1 VTSLGAEGT
10 SVRAAVKKG
19 VAWWLLMSVL
29 LALSGG
35 LGYGGTKLSN
45 DERAEITRGL
55 MAEYA
60 KSKVTLPRSKK
71 PLSFPSDGKYDRDAW
86 EKAMM
91 ENGPAAR
98 VGDEIQITNVV
109 IEEKKVL
116 LEINHG
122 LKSGQ
127 HWYDHVQ
134 VGMGGTMGPVN
145 RGQNG
150 QGAAGTNIALVFPK
164 GVPSLTANDLKAMLN
179 PIFDFS
185 KRSATQDYVA
195 SLPEPIKKAIHEQR
209 PIEGMNREQVLLALG
224 RPRNKSRETRDG
236 DEVEDWIYGEPPGK
250 VTLITFS
257 EGKVIKIRQDYANV
271 GGYTAPPLP
280 PN

>member
-1 VTSLGAEGT
+1 MASG
-10 SVRAAVKKG
+10 
-19 VAWWLLMSVL
+19 LLT
-29 LALSGG
+29 LSGG
-35 LGYGGTKLSN
+35 LADAGTKLSN
-45 DERAEITRGL
+45 DERDEITRGL
-55 MAEYA
+55 MAEFA
-60 KSKVTLPRSKK
+60 KSKVSLPRAKK
-71 PLSFPSDGKYDRDAW
+71 PLSYPSDGKYDRDVW

-109 IEEKKVL
+109 IEEKKIL

-134 VGMGGTMGPVN
+134 VGMGGPMGPVN
-145 RGQNG
+145 RQSG

-164 GVPSLTANDLKAMLN
+164 GVPSLTSAEVKAMLN

-185 KRSATQDYVA
+185 KHSATQDYVD
-195 SLPEPIKKAIHEQR
+195 SLPPPIKKAIKEQR
-209 PIEGMNREQVLLALG
+209 PIEGMTREQVLLALG

-236 DEVEDWIYGEPPGK
+236 DEIEDWVYGEPPGK
-250 VTLITFS
+250 MTFITFD
-257 EGKVIKIRQDYANV
+257 EGKVVKIRHDYADV